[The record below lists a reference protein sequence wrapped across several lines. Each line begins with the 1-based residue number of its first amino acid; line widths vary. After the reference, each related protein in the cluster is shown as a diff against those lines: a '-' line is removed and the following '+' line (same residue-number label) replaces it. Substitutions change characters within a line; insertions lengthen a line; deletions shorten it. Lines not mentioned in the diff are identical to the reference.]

1 MIAMEENILDELDM
15 RKLGRELQLART
27 KSGLTQADVA
37 QMLDVARTTITAI
50 EKGERRIK
58 PDELIKLVRAYGR
71 QVNDF
76 VRQRPPIE
84 PFQVQFRGPFLR
96 SENEDKEIST
106 YIDQLEDLSRDYF
119 ELEQITNSPLVRK
132 YPNEYSIDGIRVD
145 LAAEDV
151 ANQERKRLGLGD
163 GPIPILREVLEQDVG
178 LRIFYLAIKPSKYSA
193 MYLYDHDLGGC
204 IGVNLLHPEERR
216 RWSLAHD
223 YGHFLANRYKPTM
236 FVINNYQRVPQSE
249 QFADYFAAYFL
260 MPTSGLTMRFNDIRK
275 TKEKIVVADL
285 CTLAHYYGVSVE
297 ALTLRLEELKLIPTG
312 VWERLQQGDF
322 KVREAQ
328 AQLGLGKIPSQDD
341 QLPIRY
347 QNLAVLAFEQGLI
360 TEGQFSHYLRV
371 DRLSARN
378 VAENLRRYR
387 SQASGING
395 EIELDL
401 TESINL

>member
-1 MIAMEENILDELDM
+1 MEENILDKLDI
-15 RKLGRELQLART
+15 RELGRELQLART
-27 KSGLTQADVA
+27 KRGLTQADVA

-58 PDELIKLVRAYGR
+58 PDELIRLAQAYGR

-76 VRQRPPIE
+76 VRQRPAIE

-96 SENEDKEIST
+96 SEDEDKEISI

-119 ELEQITNSPLVRK
+119 ELEQITNSPLGRK
-132 YPNEYSIDGIRVD
+132 YPNEYSIDGLRVD

-163 GPIPILREVLEQDVG
+163 GPIPILREILEQDVG

-193 MYLYDHDLGGC
+193 MYLYDHKLGGC
-204 IGVNLLHPEERR
+204 IGVNLQHPEERR

-223 YGHFLANRYKPTM
+223 FGHFLAHRYKPTM
-236 FVINNYQRVPQSE
+236 FVINNYRRVPQSE

-297 ALTLRLEELKLIPTG
+297 ALTLRLEDLKLIPTG
-312 VWERLQQGDF
+312 VWDRLQEGGF

-328 AQLGLGKIPSQDD
+328 AQLGLGDIPSQSS

-347 QNLAVLAFEQGLI
+347 QNLAVLAFENSLI

-371 DRLSARN
+371 DRLSARSI
-378 VAENLRRYR
+378 AESLRRQR
-387 SQASGING
+387 SQASGINS
-395 EIELDL
+395 EIDLDL
-401 TESINL
+401 TEAINV